1 VESHTPDLDDA
12 SLTVRAFIVVRR
24 TGRFGVT
31 TVID

>member
-12 SLTVRAFIVVRR
+12 SVTVRLIVVRR